1 MLETLDAGRDPERA
15 AMRRVLMHDSATA
28 FFAGTSALFNA
39 RLAQCAADIPSS
51 PLAWCSGNLHL
62 GSVGAYR
69 ADNKLAYFDLTRLD
83 ESALAPVA
91 WDLVRLA
98 TSIRVA
104 ARTAGQPERS
114 DDTLVHAALA
124 DYGASV
130 TSGTVRWVERSQAR
144 GPIRKLLKAVGK
156 RSRGKLVKA
165 HTVSRR
171 GKVALRHDGRDGLE
185 PDVADRELI
194 EGWFAAYREAD
205 PSRRDWELV
214 DIARRSSDVSQL
226 GYPHWI
232 LLVRTSRLHLLDLR
246 GCVASSLAASSATL
260 QPGWSDEASRV
271 EALIRRLPVL
281 PPPRLAATRVG
292 EIDAIVSDFRPAADD
307 LSLDPVPAPKALK
320 RVVRTV
326 AKLAGWAHLRAAGR
340 QGADRPDAL
349 AWWGREAAAFE
360 QISRLSRALADEQ
373 LDAWHEF
380 RENG

>member
-15 AMRRVLMHDSATA
+15 ALRRVLMHESATA
-28 FFAGTSALFNA
+28 FFAGTPALFNA
-39 RLAQCAADIPSS
+39 RLAQCAGEIPSS
-51 PLAWCSGNLHL
+51 PLAWCCGNLHL
-62 GSVGAYR
+62 GAVGAYR

-98 TSIRVA
+98 TSIRMT
-104 ARTAGQPERS
+104 ARTAGQPARS

-124 DYGASV
+124 DYGTCV

-144 GPIRKLLKAVGK
+144 GPIRKLLTAVGE

-165 HTVSRR
+165 HTVSRG
-171 GKVALRHDGRDGLE
+171 GKVSLRHDGRDGLE
-185 PDVADRELI
+185 PDVDDRDLLED
-194 EGWFAAYREAD
+194 WFAAYREAD
-205 PSRRDWELV
+205 PCRRDWELV
-214 DIARRSSDVSQL
+214 DIARRASDVSHL
-226 GYPHWI
+226 GFPHWI
-232 LLVRTSRLHLLDLR
+232 VLVRTSRLRLLDVR
-246 GCVASSLAASSATL
+246 GCGPSSLAASSATL
-260 QPGWSDEASRV
+260 QPGWSDEAARV
-271 EALIRRLPVL
+271 EALMRRLPVL

-292 EIDAIVSDFRPAADD
+292 EIDAIVSEFRPATDD
-307 LSLDPVPAPKALK
+307 LALDPLPGAKALK

-326 AKLAGWAHLRAAGR
+326 AMLAAWAHLRAAGR

-380 RENG
+380 REHG

>member
-15 AMRRVLMHDSATA
+15 AIRRVRMHDSATA
-28 FFAGTSALFNA
+28 FFAGTPSLFNA
-39 RLAQCAADIPSS
+39 RLAQCASDIPAS

-62 GSVGAYR
+62 GSVGAYQ
-69 ADNKLAYFDLTRLD
+69 ADNKLAYFDLTHLD

-98 TSIRVA
+98 TGIRTLV
-104 ARTAGQPERS
+104 RTGGQPERS
-114 DDTLVHAALA
+114 DDALVHAALA
-124 DYGASV
+124 DYGASL
-130 TSGTVRWVERSQAR
+130 TAGTVRWIERSDAR
-144 GPIRKLLKAVGK
+144 GPIRKLLKTVGK
-156 RSRGKLVKA
+156 RSRKKLVKA
-165 HTVSRR
+165 HTVSRS
-171 GKVALRHDGRDGLE
+171 GKVALRHDGRDGIE
-185 PDVADRELI
+185 PDVADRELL
-194 EGWFAAYREAD
+194 ENWFAAYREAE

-214 DIARRSSDVSQL
+214 DVARRASDVAHL
-226 GYPHWI
+226 GFPHWM
-232 LLVRTSRLHLLDLR
+232 LLVRTSRLRLLDVR
-246 GCVASSLAASSATL
+246 GVLPSSLAASSATL

-307 LSLDPVPAPKALK
+307 LSLNPVPGPKALK